1 MVSNVIIFNQKTKR
15 RFQKALDRYWYAN
28 CSVMGL
34 VACKT
39 AYQHGDAW
47 LDQLKVYLL
56 ENLNFLRN
64 FLAEKLPKIKLIE
77 PEGTYLVWLDFREL
91 NLSPTELENLIINKA
106 KLWLDSGTIFGKL
119 GEGFQ
124 RVNIACTR
132 ATLQQAL
139 IQLEDAVKSL

>member
-1 MVSNVIIFNQKTKR
+1 
-15 RFQKALDRYWYAN
+15 
-28 CSVMGL
+28 MGL

-106 KLWLDSGTIFGKL
+106 KLWLDSGTIFGKS